1 MLDYRTRVLIGVVGL
16 CVLGLIGGTVITGAP
31 GTSCSENLAFTSPPP
46 ELNLSSD
53 NTTNTLTV
61 TYTGDQPLVQYPDSD
76 RSSGKRTISLY
87 LMLEHGSSEEPTRYT
102 IANASNE
109 FPITS
114 NEGFSV
120 TARDF
125 GQESFTAGDQV
136 TLVWNRTQARLP
148 NYCLTSRDPAPMATS
163 VDQTTIER

>member
-1 MLDYRTRVLIGVVGL
+1 MLDYSNSVLIGVVGL
-16 CVLGLIGGTVITGAP
+16 CVLGLIGGAVITGAP
-31 GTSCSENLAFTSPPP
+31 GTSCSEDLAFTSPSP
-46 ELNLSSD
+46 ELDLSSN
-53 NTTNTLTV
+53 NTTNTVTV
-61 TYTGDQPLVQYPDSD
+61 TYTGDRPLVQYPDSD

-87 LMLEHGSSEEPTRYT
+87 LMLEHDSSEEPTRYM

-114 NEGFSV
+114 NEEFSV
-120 TARDF
+120 TAGDF

-148 NYCLTSRDPAPMATS
+148 SYCLTSRDPDPMATS